1 MTSLQLAAVLLVPA
15 GLLALA
21 GDAAFAGDDSGS
33 GSDSVLCARC
43 HDTQVALAVATGGH
57 AAGLECTD
65 CHADRRPGIY
75 GSRHRTIPRC
85 STHHDEVRHPPRNDA
100 PPQARRNCLVC
111 HDVHGSPNAHL
122 VRRLLPLRGD
132 RFAEVHFDNE
142 AGAAPGGFTDPTAP
156 GTGVCEVCH
165 RKTNFYRADGSG
177 EPHFTDSCI
186 LCHAHT
192 DGFRPVVSDAN
203 CTLCH
208 AAEGARFAKPSAHA
222 ARFACSS
229 CHVEQSPTP
238 GPEHRGI
245 RACGDCHD
253 YVTHSPPGRA
263 PVPCTQCH
271 DPHGTDNTHLV
282 LEQITTT
289 SGAERPI
296 VFNNINGLADGS
308 FASPS
313 NPGTG
318 ICEVCHT
325 QTRFYRAD
333 GSGESHFPYS
343 CIPCHRHAQGFA
355 PQ

>member
-1 MTSLQLAAVLLVPA
+1 VPA

>member
-1 MTSLQLAAVLLVPA
+1 MTSRQLAAVFLVPA

-21 GDAAFAGDDSGS
+21 GEAAFAGDDGS
-33 GSDSVLCARC
+33 ESVLCARC

-75 GSRHRTIPRC
+75 GRRHRTIPRC
-85 STHHDEVRHPPRNDA
+85 GTHHDEVRHPPAARDDA
-100 PPQARRNCLVC
+100 PLRPRKNCLVC
-111 HDVHGSPNAHL
+111 HDVHGSPNVHL

-132 RFAEVHFDNE
+132 RFAEVRFDNE

-165 RKTNFYRADGSG
+165 RKTDFYRADGSG
-177 EPHFTDSCI
+177 EPHFTDSCV

-192 DGFRPVVSDAN
+192 DGFRPVISEAN

-222 ARFACSS
+222 ARFACSD
-229 CHVEQSPTP
+229 CHVEQSSEP

-245 RACGDCHD
+245 RACTDCHG
-253 YVTHSPPGRA
+253 YQTHSPPGHA

-282 LEQITTT
+282 LEQIMTT

-296 VFNNINGLADGS
+296 TFNNINGLADGS
-308 FASPS
+308 FASAS

-333 GSGESHFPYS
+333 GSGEEHFPYS
-343 CIPCHRHAQGFA
+343 CLPCHRHAGGFA